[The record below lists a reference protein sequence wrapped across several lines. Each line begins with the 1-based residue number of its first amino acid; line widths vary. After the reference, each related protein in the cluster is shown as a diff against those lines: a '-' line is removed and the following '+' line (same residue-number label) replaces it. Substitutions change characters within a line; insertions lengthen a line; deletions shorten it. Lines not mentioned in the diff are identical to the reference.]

1 MIDDAV
7 GFAECAAGASTPGC
21 RRFCVFVV
29 FEGIDG
35 AGKTSQLRWLVNEMQ
50 ESGRCVVS
58 LLEPTRG
65 QYGSEIRT
73 RAQHGPP
80 MTPEEELALFV
91 KDRRENVEQNIL
103 PALAADKD
111 VVQDRY
117 YYSTAA
123 HQAARPELKLT
134 PAAVVAMH
142 DWAPRPD
149 IVILLDLPV
158 AVGLSRV
165 IGRGSRTAF
174 EHEELQHLVRAGY
187 LELSELDDR
196 FRIINAEGS
205 ETQVAKAVLEAVSE
219 VLLA

>member
-1 MIDDAV
+1 M
-7 GFAECAAGASTPGC
+7 
-21 RRFCVFVV
+21 FVV

-35 AGKTSQLRWLVNEMQ
+35 AGKTSQLHRLVNEMQ
-50 ESGRCVVS
+50 EAGRCVVS

-80 MTPEEELALFV
+80 MTPEEELELFL

-103 PALAADKD
+103 PALAAGKD

-123 HQAARPELKLT
+123 YQAARPELKLT
-134 PAAVVAMH
+134 PAAVVDMH

-149 IVILLDLPV
+149 LVILLDLPV
-158 AVGLSRV
+158 EVSLLRLDK
-165 IGRGSRTAF
+165 RGSLTVFEREAF
-174 EHEELQHLVRAGY
+174 QRHVRAGY
-187 LELSELDDR
+187 LELSKLDDR
-196 FRIINAEGS
+196 FRVIDAEGS